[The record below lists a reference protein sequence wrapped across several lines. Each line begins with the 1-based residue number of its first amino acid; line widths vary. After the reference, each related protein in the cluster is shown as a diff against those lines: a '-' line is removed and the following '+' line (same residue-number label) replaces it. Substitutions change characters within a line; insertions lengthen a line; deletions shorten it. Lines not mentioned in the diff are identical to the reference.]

1 MIDCIT
7 YHVKIPYLD
16 AAVFDFDGT
25 LSKLRAGWEEVM
37 APLMC
42 EMIPGDPAE
51 VQILVRD
58 YIDQSTGIQTIHQM
72 RWLAEEVARRG
83 GKAEDPWAYK
93 EEYNRRLMLA
103 VQKRRDAVKEG
114 TEDAEKYMVPGGMAF
129 LKTLQDRGVT
139 MYAASGTD
147 EEDVQAEAAVLGFAG
162 FFAEIAGAKRTTDD
176 CSKEAVLRRLV
187 RTGRNLLVVG
197 DGKVEIAL
205 GREAGALT
213 LGIASQDAP
222 GCMLEE
228 MNEQKYRRLAAAG
241 AHAIVCDFRETKE
254 ILAWI

>member
-1 MIDCIT
+1 MEIFIKHTPCGF
-7 YHVKIPYLD
+7 PD

-25 LSKLRAGWEEVM
+25 LSSLRAGWEAVM
-37 APLMC
+37 GGMMREL
-42 EMIPGDPAE
+42 IPGDPAE
-51 VQILVRD
+51 VSALVDR
-58 YIDQSTGIQTIHQM
+58 YIDESTGIQTIHQM

-93 EEYNRRLMLA
+93 EEYNRRLMLE
-103 VQKRRDAVKEG
+103 VQRRRDAVTMGSE
-114 TEDAEKYMVPGGMAF
+114 EAEKYMVRGGMAF
-129 LKTLQDRGVT
+129 LKALQDRGVT

-187 RTGRNLLVVG
+187 SPGRNLLVVG

-222 GCMLEE
+222 DCRIEA

-241 AHAIVCDFRETKE
+241 AHAIVCDFRKTEE

>member
-1 MIDCIT
+1 MMEILLQHQT
-7 YHVKIPYLD
+7 LGKLD

-42 EMIPGDPAE
+42 ESIPGNPEE
-51 VQILVRD
+51 VQALVTE
-58 YIDQSTGIQTIHQM
+58 YIDQSTGIQTIFQM

-83 GKAEDPWAYK
+83 GCAKDPWTYK
-93 EEYNRRLMLA
+93 DEYNRRLMLE
-103 VQKRRDAVKEG
+103 VQRRRDAVSAG

-129 LKTLQDRGVT
+129 LQALQDRGVT

-147 EEDVQAEAAVLGFAG
+147 ETDVQAEAAVLGFAG
-162 FFAEIAGAKRTTDD
+162 FFTEIAGAKRDTDD

-187 RTGRNLLVVG
+187 RPGRNLLVVG

-213 LGIASQDAP
+213 LGIASQDTP
-222 GCMLEE
+222 GCMSEE

-241 AHAIVCDFRETKE
+241 AHAIVCDFRNLEE
-254 ILAWI
+254 LLAWI